1 MTLSSYL
8 GLLAV
13 SAVLAVTPGQD
24 TMLSLRNAL
33 LSRRAGLGAAT
44 GSSVAALIWAAL
56 AATGLAALF
65 QASPV
70 AYELLSLIGGL
81 YVIFLGLRA
90 VRSARLTLRSHPRAR
105 ARGRVPAL
113 VGGPHDPQP
122 SPVTIHPVTTHPVTT
137 HPVAT
142 DAAAT
147 HPSASHP
154 SAGVTDAPKRDLSD
168 AEQSDG
174 ARGTLPGTPRPAG
187 RRPRRETTSF
197 RSTFLIGLASCMTN
211 PKVGLFFLALFPQF
225 TPVGASPAFAIGVLG
240 GTVAASMWLYLI
252 GVVLLVDA
260 ANTWLSNPVVTGR
273 IELGS
278 GLTLAGLGI
287 YLSVSGVLGLLS

>member
-13 SAVLAVTPGQD
+13 SAVLAITPGQD

-81 YVIFLGLRA
+81 YVIFLGVRA
-90 VRSARLTLRSHPRAR
+90 VRSAQITLKSHRLAR
-105 ARGRVPAL
+105 ADVDVPAL
-113 VGGPHDPQP
+113 IGGPSDRQP
-122 SPVTIHPVTTHPVTT
+122 P
-137 HPVAT
+137 
-142 DAAAT
+142 AAAT
-147 HPSASHP
+147 GPATAPATASPPDPDQSA
-154 SAGVTDAPKRDLSD
+154 
-168 AEQSDG
+168 G
-174 ARGTLPGTPRPAG
+174 ARGSAQGSQRSAG
-187 RRPRRETTSF
+187 RRPRREITSF
-197 RSTFLIGLASCMTN
+197 RGTFLIGLGSCMTN

-273 IELGS
+273 IEMGS

-287 YLSVSGVLGLLS
+287 YLSVTGVLGLLG

>member
-13 SAVLAVTPGQD
+13 SAILAITPGQD
-24 TMLSLRNAL
+24 TMLALRNAL

-70 AYELLSLIGGL
+70 AYELLSLVGGL
-81 YVIFLGLRA
+81 YVIFLGVRA
-90 VRSARLTLRSHPRAR
+90 MRSARIMLRSPSRTAV
-105 ARGRVPAL
+105 VPAL
-113 VGGPHDPQP
+113 VGAPHDAQAPETARDT
-122 SPVTIHPVTTHPVTT
+122 SDFT
-137 HPVAT
+137 A
-142 DAAAT
+142 DE
-147 HPSASHP
+147 S
-154 SAGVTDAPKRDLSD
+154 SAG
-168 AEQSDG
+168 G
-174 ARGTLPGTPRPAG
+174 A
-187 RRPRRETTSF
+187 RPRRGATTF
-197 RSTFLIGLASCMTN
+197 RATFVVGLASCMTN

-225 TPVGASPAFAIGVLG
+225 TPVGASPVFAIGVLG

-260 ANTWLSNPVVTGR
+260 ANTWLSNPRVTGR
-273 IELGS
+273 IEMGS

-287 YLSVSGVLGLLS
+287 YLSVTGVLGLLG

>member
-1 MTLSSYL
+1 MAQIRLYRTVLSFYLLVLIGVVSQDGAVTLSSYF

-13 SAVLAVTPGQD
+13 SAVLAITPGQD

-70 AYELLSLIGGL
+70 AYELLSLVGGL
-81 YVIFLGLRA
+81 YVIFLGARA
-90 VRSARLTLRSHPRAR
+90 VRSASITLKAHRLAR
-105 ARGRVPAL
+105 ADVEVPVL
-113 VGGPHDPQP
+113 VGGPYDPQP
-122 SPVTIHPVTTHPVTT
+122 P
-137 HPVAT
+137 
-142 DAAAT
+142 AAEEG
-147 HPSASHP
+147 P
-154 SAGVTDAPKRDLSD
+154 
-168 AEQSDG
+168 G
-174 ARGTLPGTPRPAG
+174 ARGSEDS
-187 RRPRRETTSF
+187 PRRRTRRDITSF
-197 RSTFLIGLASCMTN
+197 RGTFLIGLGSCMTN

-260 ANTWLSNPVVTGR
+260 ANSWLSNPVVTGR
-273 IELGS
+273 IEMGS
-278 GLTLAGLGI
+278 GLTLAGLGV
-287 YLSVSGVLGLLS
+287 YLSISGVLGLLS

>member
-13 SAVLAVTPGQD
+13 SAVLAITPGQD

-33 LSRRAGLGAAT
+33 ITRRAGLGAAT

-81 YVIFLGLRA
+81 YVLFLGVRA
-90 VRSARLTLRSHPRAR
+90 VRSARMTLRSPMRVRADV
-105 ARGRVPAL
+105 GVPAL

-122 SPVTIHPVTTHPVTT
+122 PAPAPGR
-137 HPVAT
+137 AQ
-142 DAAAT
+142 
-147 HPSASHP
+147 AS
-154 SAGVTDAPKRDLSD
+154 
-168 AEQSDG
+168 G
-174 ARGTLPGTPRPAG
+174 ARGSGDSVA
-187 RRPRRETTSF
+187 RRPRRDITSF
-197 RSTFLIGLASCMTN
+197 RGTFLIGLASCMTN

-225 TPVGASPAFAIGVLG
+225 TPAGASPAFAIGVLG
-240 GTVAASMWLYLI
+240 GTVAASMWIYLI

-260 ANTWLSNPVVTGR
+260 ANTWLSNPLVTGR

-287 YLSVSGVLGLLS
+287 YLSVSGVLGLLG

>member
-13 SAVLAVTPGQD
+13 SAVLAITPGQD

-81 YVIFLGLRA
+81 YVIFLGVRA
-90 VRSARLTLRSHPRAR
+90 LRSARITLRTHRPAR
-105 ARGRVPAL
+105 SEVGVPAL
-113 VGGPHDPQP
+113 VGGPYDP
-122 SPVTIHPVTTHPVTT
+122 HPP
-137 HPVAT
+137 AAA
-142 DAAAT
+142 AAAT
-147 HPSASHP
+147 AASADV
-154 SAGVTDAPKRDLSD
+154 AGVDPAQG
-168 AEQSDG
+168 EG
-174 ARGTLPGTPRPAG
+174 ARGSVGEAPGAAG
-187 RRPRRETTSF
+187 RRPRRTITSF
-197 RSTFLIGLASCMTN
+197 RGTFLIGLASCMTN

-273 IELGS
+273 LEMGS
-278 GLTLAGLGI
+278 GLTLAGLGV
-287 YLSVSGVLGLLS
+287 YLSVTGVLGLLG

>member
-33 LSRRAGLGAAT
+33 VSRRAGLGAAT

-90 VRSARLTLRSHPRAR
+90 VRSARIMLRSHPRAR

-122 SPVTIHPVTTHPVTT
+122 SAVAPHPVMTDPVTTDPV
-137 HPVAT
+137 
-142 DAAAT
+142 AT
-147 HPSASHP
+147 HPST
-154 SAGVTDAPKRDLSD
+154 GVTDAPKRDLSA
-168 AEQSDG
+168 AEQSDD
-174 ARGTLPGTPRPAG
+174 ARGTPPGAPRPAG

>member
-1 MTLSSYL
+1 MTLSAYL

-81 YVIFLGLRA
+81 YVIFLGIRA
-90 VRSARLTLRSHPRAR
+90 MRSARITLKAHRLVRSDL
-105 ARGRVPAL
+105 GVPAL
-113 VGGPHDPQP
+113 VGGPYDPQP
-122 SPVTIHPVTTHPVTT
+122 P
-137 HPVAT
+137 
-142 DAAAT
+142 
-147 HPSASHP
+147 
-154 SAGVTDAPKRDLSD
+154 AGLTAPAHGTRFDQ
-168 AEQSDG
+168 APGEG
-174 ARGTLPGTPRPAG
+174 ARGSTSDPQRSAG
-187 RRPRRETTSF
+187 RRSRRDITSF
-197 RSTFLIGLASCMTN
+197 RGTFLIGLASCLTN

-273 IELGS
+273 IEMGS
-278 GLTLAGLGI
+278 GLTLAGLGV
-287 YLSVSGVLGLLS
+287 YLSVTGVLGLLG

>member
-13 SAVLAVTPGQD
+13 SAVLAITPGQD

-81 YVIFLGLRA
+81 YVIFLGVRA
-90 VRSARLTLRSHPRAR
+90 VRSARITLRAHRLAR
-105 ARGRVPAL
+105 SEVGVPAL
-113 VGGPHDPQP
+113 VGGPYDPQP
-122 SPVTIHPVTTHPVTT
+122 PA
-137 HPVAT
+137 AT
-142 DAAAT
+142 AARTATGTGAPADAA
-147 HPSASHP
+147 
-154 SAGVTDAPKRDLSD
+154 GGDLVQG
-168 AEQSDG
+168 EG
-174 ARGTLPGTPRPAG
+174 ARGSMTDPQRPVG
-187 RRPRRETTSF
+187 RRPRRTITSF
-197 RSTFLIGLASCMTN
+197 RGTFLVGLASCMTN

-273 IELGS
+273 LEMGS

-287 YLSVSGVLGLLS
+287 YLSVTGVLGLLG

>member
-13 SAVLAVTPGQD
+13 SAVLAITPGQD

-81 YVIFLGLRA
+81 YVIFLGARA
-90 VRSARLTLRSHPRAR
+90 MRSARITLKAHRLAR
-105 ARGRVPAL
+105 ADVGVPAL
-113 VGGPHDPQP
+113 VGGPYDPQP
-122 SPVTIHPVTTHPVTT
+122 PV
-137 HPVAT
+137 VAT
-142 DAAAT
+142 GPGAGSAADQS
-147 HPSASHP
+147 SAP
-154 SAGVTDAPKRDLSD
+154 TPGKGK
-168 AEQSDG
+168 G
-174 ARGTLPGTPRPAG
+174 ARGSDREPQGSPG
-187 RRPRRETTSF
+187 RRARRDITSF
-197 RSTFLIGLASCMTN
+197 RGTFLIGLGSCMTN

-273 IELGS
+273 IEMGS

-287 YLSVSGVLGLLS
+287 YLSATGVLGLLG

>member
-13 SAVLAVTPGQD
+13 SAVLAITPGQD

-65 QASPV
+65 QASPM

-81 YVIFLGLRA
+81 YVIFLGVRA
-90 VRSARLTLRSHPRAR
+90 VRSARITLKSHSLAR
-105 ARGRVPAL
+105 ADVGVPAL
-113 VGGPHDPQP
+113 VGGPYDPQP
-122 SPVTIHPVTTHPVTT
+122 PGEASSP
-137 HPVAT
+137 
-142 DAAAT
+142 
-147 HPSASHP
+147 
-154 SAGVTDAPKRDLSD
+154 GQNSD
-168 AEQSDG
+168 A
-174 ARGTLPGTPRPAG
+174 RGSGDAV
-187 RRPRRETTSF
+187 RRPRRDITSF
-197 RSTFLIGLASCMTN
+197 RGTFLIGLGSCMTN

-240 GTVAASMWLYLI
+240 GTVAASMWIYLI

-260 ANTWLSNPVVTGR
+260 ANSWLSNPVVTGR
-273 IELGS
+273 IEMGS

-287 YLSVSGVLGLLS
+287 YLSISGVLGLLS

>member
-13 SAVLAVTPGQD
+13 SAVLAITPGQD

-81 YVIFLGLRA
+81 YVIFLGVRA
-90 VRSARLTLRSHPRAR
+90 VRSARITLRAHRLTRAEV
-105 ARGRVPAL
+105 GVPAL
-113 VGGPHDPQP
+113 VGGPYDPQP
-122 SPVTIHPVTTHPVTT
+122 PAV
-137 HPVAT
+137 
-142 DAAAT
+142 AAA
-147 HPSASHP
+147 PA
-154 SAGVTDAPKRDLSD
+154 DARGADP
-168 AEQSDG
+168 AQGEG
-174 ARGTLPGTPRPAG
+174 ARGAGADPQRSTG
-187 RRPRRETTSF
+187 RRPRRTITSF
-197 RSTFLIGLASCMTN
+197 RGTFLIGLASCMTN

-273 IELGS
+273 LEMGS
-278 GLTLAGLGI
+278 GLTLAGLGV
-287 YLSVSGVLGLLS
+287 YLSVTGVLGLLG

>member
-1 MTLSSYL
+1 MTLSSFL

-13 SAVLAVTPGQD
+13 SAVLAITPGQD
-24 TMLSLRNAL
+24 TMLALRNAL
-33 LSRRAGLGAAT
+33 ISRRAGLGAAT
-44 GSSVAALIWAAL
+44 GSSMAALLWAAL

-81 YVIFLGLRA
+81 YVIFLGVRA
-90 VRSARLTLRSHPRAR
+90 IRSARLMLKTHASAVV
-105 ARGRVPAL
+105 GVPAL
-113 VGGPHDPQP
+113 VGGPYDPQVSADVP
-122 SPVTIHPVTTHPVTT
+122 
-137 HPVAT
+137 A
-142 DAAAT
+142 
-147 HPSASHP
+147 PSADQGSV
-154 SAGVTDAPKRDLSD
+154 SVDRRSSGAAQGDLRT
-168 AEQSDG
+168 G
-174 ARGTLPGTPRPAG
+174 RAG
-187 RRPRRETTSF
+187 RGRSAPSF

-240 GTVAASMWLYLI
+240 GTVAASMWIYLI

-260 ANTWLSNPVVTGR
+260 ANNWLSNPKVTGR

-287 YLSVSGVLGLLS
+287 YLSVTGILGLLS

>member
-122 SPVTIHPVTTHPVTT
+122 SAVATD
-137 HPVAT
+137 PVAT
-142 DAAAT
+142 
-147 HPSASHP
+147 HP

-287 YLSVSGVLGLLS
+287 YLSISGVLGLLS

>member
-1 MTLSSYL
+1 M
-8 GLLAV
+8 AI
-13 SAVLAVTPGQD
+13 TPGQD

-81 YVIFLGLRA
+81 YVIFLGVRA
-90 VRSARLTLRSHPRAR
+90 VRSARITLRAHRLAR
-105 ARGRVPAL
+105 SEIGVPAL
-113 VGGPHDPQP
+113 VGGPYDPKP
-122 SPVTIHPVTTHPVTT
+122 P
-137 HPVAT
+137 
-142 DAAAT
+142 AAPA
-147 HPSASHP
+147 
-154 SAGVTDAPKRDLSD
+154 APRS
-168 AEQSDG
+168 
-174 ARGTLPGTPRPAG
+174 AG
-187 RRPRRETTSF
+187 RRPRRAITSF
-197 RSTFLIGLASCMTN
+197 RGTFLIGLASCMTN

-273 IELGS
+273 LEMGS
-278 GLTLAGLGI
+278 GLTLAGLGV
-287 YLSVSGVLGLLS
+287 YLSVTGVLGLLG

>member
-105 ARGRVPAL
+105 AGAGFQRWWAAITIPSR
-113 VGGPHDPQP
+113 PQW
-122 SPVTIHPVTTHPVTT
+122 
-137 HPVAT
+137 
-142 DAAAT
+142 
-147 HPSASHP
+147 
-154 SAGVTDAPKRDLSD
+154 
-168 AEQSDG
+168 
-174 ARGTLPGTPRPAG
+174 RP
-187 RRPRRETTSF
+187 T
-197 RSTFLIGLASCMTN
+197 
-211 PKVGLFFLALFPQF
+211 Q
-225 TPVGASPAFAIGVLG
+225 
-240 GTVAASMWLYLI
+240 
-252 GVVLLVDA
+252 
-260 ANTWLSNPVVTGR
+260 
-273 IELGS
+273 
-278 GLTLAGLGI
+278 
-287 YLSVSGVLGLLS
+287 